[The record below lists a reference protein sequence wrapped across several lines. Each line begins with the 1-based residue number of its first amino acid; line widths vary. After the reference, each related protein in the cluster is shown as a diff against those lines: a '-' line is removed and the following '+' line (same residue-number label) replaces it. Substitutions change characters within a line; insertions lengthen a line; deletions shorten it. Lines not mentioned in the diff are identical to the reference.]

1 MSLKASKW
9 IKRIA
14 FILAL
19 CTLLCFTGC
28 TGGGEELSSSDNSQ
42 VDEPENLHKVGFIF
56 SGSADSANFASLMN
70 EQRIMA
76 SNRCSMETCYVDNV
90 TIGDFEKAVKL
101 LADAGCTDIVSCSA
115 VFTNVA
121 TVFAAKYM
129 NLNFIIYGAT
139 IGTSNSL
146 AYTEHIYQGA
156 YVAGIAASYNTSK
169 RKIGVVVDSDLIYDT
184 AVTNA
189 VTLGAQEVFESVTV
203 YVAEAHADYQIRKA
217 IDALINSGS
226 DVIVTYT
233 ASEYA
238 EEYCQ
243 QKGVKFIGN
252 HNFTG
257 REDRYSNMLMYY
269 YCKRDS
275 YFLAKF
281 KQMQLDQLH
290 TESYVGTMGN
300 GVVTVSDVL
309 GGRDNLQ
316 KLIDSIR
323 PRLATGEAYI
333 FDGRNGEL
341 VQDNGV
347 VKCLK
352 TDEMSLTEIYNMDWY
367 LMGIVRLGSFREPNT
382 TVVTNEYTVKQ

>member
-28 TGGGEELSSSDNSQ
+28 TGGEGDPSSSDTSQ

-56 SGSADSANFASLMN
+56 SGSADSANFTALMN

-76 SNRCSMETCYVDNV
+76 SNRCSMDTCYIDNV
-90 TIGDFEKAVKL
+90 SIGDFEKAVKL

-115 VFTNVA
+115 IFTNVA

-139 IGTSNSL
+139 SNTSNTL

-156 YVAGIAASYNTSK
+156 YVAGITAAYNTSK

-189 VTLGAQEVFESVTV
+189 ITLGAQQVFKTSAV
-203 YVAEAHADYQIRKA
+203 YVAEAHADNEIRQA
-217 IDALINSGS
+217 IDALISSGS

-233 ASEYA
+233 ASEFA

-252 HNFTG
+252 HNFSG
-257 REDRYSNMLMYY
+257 REEKYTNMLMYY

-290 TESYVGTMGN
+290 SESYVGTMGN
-300 GVVTVSDVL
+300 GVVTVSDIL
-309 GGRDNLQ
+309 GGRDGLQ
-316 KLIDSIR
+316 KVVDAIR
-323 PRLATGEAYI
+323 PRLATGECYI
-333 FDGRNGEL
+333 FNGEL
-341 VQDNGV
+341 VQNNGV
-347 VKCLK
+347 VRYLQN
-352 TDEMSLTEIYNMDWY
+352 DAMMLTEIYNMDWY
-367 LMGIVRLGSFREPNT
+367 VMGTEQLESFRKPNSSS
-382 TVVTNEYTVKQ
+382 VTNEYTVKE